1 MRTRPAREPA
11 RAGIES
17 LVLRF
22 DPTSVGAGQ
31 PAAADTPPQSGS
43 DRGRKLACGVI
54 RTYRIC
60 DFDTPQETAIVL
72 GAPLTDSVDS

>member
-22 DPTSVGAGQ
+22 DPTSVGASQ
-31 PAAADTPPQSGS
+31 LAAADAPPQSGS
-43 DRGRKLACGVI
+43 NRGRKLACGVSH
-54 RTYRIC
+54 TYRIC
-60 DFDTPQETAIVL
+60 DFDTPHETALSVL
-72 GAPLTDSVDS
+72 VRR